1 MNYTREIVAT
11 LEGDMKVMT
20 GEMKKLMKKGIER
33 HLVPLSEAK
42 GPRLKLD
49 KESQLKINEL
59 KKEIQ
64 SLKRQVSKLE
74 SQKDLPGNT
83 PSEIHDL
90 DNQIEWLHF
99 NIFEAKTKIR
109 DIKIDL
115 YKKQTSTIDLD
126 A

>member
-11 LEGDMKVMT
+11 VEGNMQVMT
-20 GEMKKLMKKGIER
+20 GEMRKLMKKGIER
-33 HLVPLSEAK
+33 HLVPLSEFK

-49 KESQLKINEL
+49 EESQLKINEL

-64 SLKRQVSKLE
+64 SLKRRLSRLE
-74 SQKDLPGNT
+74 FRKGLPGNT
-83 PSEIHDL
+83 PSEIRDL
-90 DNQIEWLHF
+90 DNQIEFLHF
-99 NIFEAKTKIR
+99 DIFEAKTKIR
-109 DIKIDL
+109 DIKIAR